1 MQAIQEVGF
10 LVQAD
15 IPYIGATSDGV
26 VQCKCRSKRS
36 LEIKYPYRYRDGL
49 EGWENDP
56 LFPLKSELTIK
67 PSHHYNYQMQLQMFV
82 FGCRSCDLV

>member
-26 VQCKCRSKRS
+26 VRCKCHSKRL
-36 LEIKYPYRYRDGL
+36 LEIKCPYRYRDGL
-49 EGWENDP
+49 EGW
-56 LFPLKSELTIK
+56 
-67 PSHHYNYQMQLQMFV
+67 
-82 FGCRSCDLV
+82 DLGE